1 MRRPG
6 TQAVPLHKN
15 WLLVAGIALVV
26 LGFGNW
32 FFGAMRAAP
41 YREYLAEHPG
51 PRGTEQS
58 LKAALL
64 EPPDEQRER
73 RDIAYAKLDF
83 YGLVETGGRGMIVLG
98 GLLAAG
104 GWARR
109 LRPDSP
115 ARLRPADG
123 VSA

>member
-15 WLLVAGIALVV
+15 WLL
-26 LGFGNW
+26 W
-32 FFGAMRAAP
+32 FVGAMRAAP

-115 ARLRPADG
+115 ARPRPADG
-123 VSA
+123 VPA